1 MKHPV
6 CVITSHKGGA
16 GVSFLARNLRRWLQS
31 HEQTVTLLSL
41 ASGELLLSG
50 EDTPRAFAA
59 EQQQLP
65 GVLAQL
71 AASSPLIID
80 IPLAQLLHWP
90 ADLLQQLDD
99 VLLVLPVEPLAYRAL
114 FPALR
119 ELTALLQPGQLKGIL
134 LNQPVPP
141 ASEMHVF
148 EAYLQKELK
157 PYLFSKYVPHY
168 PEAEAAVLAH
178 KELIELQ
185 NPADSATLHQIFKG
199 LLLHSLASLSS
210 LKI

>member
-1 MKHPV
+1 MKHAV

-16 GVSFLARNLRRWLQS
+16 GVSFLARNLRRWILS
-31 HEQTVTLLSL
+31 HAQPATLLSL
-41 ASGELLLSG
+41 AAGEVLEAG
-50 EDTPRAFAA
+50 AETPRAFAA
-59 EQQQLP
+59 AAPQLSEA
-65 GVLAQL
+65 LTQL
-71 AASSPLIID
+71 ATTSPVIID
-80 IPLAQLLHWP
+80 VPLAQLLQWP
-90 ADLLQQLDD
+90 ADVLQQLDD

-114 FPALR
+114 LPALR
-119 ELTALLQPGQLKGIL
+119 KLTVLLQAGQLKGIL

-178 KELIELQ
+178 KELIDLQ